1 MRQLEISKYVAKNNA
16 LLFSMP
22 SPDWISLD
30 LVMHQPRT
38 IAQQSC
44 CCLLKKDS
52 TAANIQW
59 KNIFVIKQRSYS
71 LAGLHKLW
79 YVLIS

>member
-22 SPDWISLD
+22 SPDWISLG

-44 CCLLKKDS
+44 CCLLKKDL

-59 KNIFVIKQRSYS
+59 KNIFVIKHRSYNFE
-71 LAGLHKLW
+71 AKLRMHQ
-79 YVLIS
+79 VFP